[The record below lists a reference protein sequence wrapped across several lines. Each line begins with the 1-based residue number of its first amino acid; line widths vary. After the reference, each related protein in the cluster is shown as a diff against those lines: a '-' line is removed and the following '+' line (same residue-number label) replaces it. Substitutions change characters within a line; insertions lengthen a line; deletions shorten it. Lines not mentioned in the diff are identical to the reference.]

1 MPTAHRFLNFR
12 AIGAPLLFG
21 SGTGHQGRV
30 PGLWSIRQGVVCAVC
45 PVPQASRP
53 KPVGTPWG
61 NGHRI
66 DPEMAPEMDP
76 EKTATGFAQVLHYG
90 THLQRATHYP
100 LSPAAD
106 LVPRRIAPETR
117 SPPILAPVVGPL
129 HRGPG
134 HSVSVVGSPRASR
147 RGSQSGSGSARSA
160 RRLGQPG
167 NPAPGDGGETR
178 GCARDAGDGTGDRAS
193 DRPPQCCLFY
203 LWG

>member
-1 MPTAHRFLNFR
+1 MEYPPGGCLCSLSGSPGFPSETSRHPLGQWPQDRSRDGSRNGSREDGHRFCT
-12 AIGAPLLFG
+12 
-21 SGTGHQGRV
+21 S
-30 PGLWSIRQGVVCAVC
+30 
-45 PVPQASRP
+45 
-53 KPVGTPWG
+53 
-61 NGHRI
+61 
-66 DPEMAPEMDP
+66 
-76 EKTATGFAQVLHYG
+76 FALVLHYG

-106 LVPRRIAPETR
+106 LVPRRIAAETR

-134 HSVSVVGSPRASR
+134 HSVSVVGSSRASR